1 MIISGTSRRAAQG
14 ALLAA
19 PCLLGLS
26 VAANAQDKAKPAT
39 STEELQEVVVTGS
52 RIARPDLDRLEPTMI
67 TTAAAFDERGYL
79 DVGQALSENPAFG
92 VQPSSAANTQSAF
105 GIAQSFVD
113 LYGLGSQR
121 TLTLVN
127 GRRFVSSN
135 TASLNTAGSNSSV
148 GGPGQ
153 QVDLNTI
160 PTKLIDRVETISVG
174 GAPIYGADAIAGTV
188 NIILKKDYEGVDV
201 DAQAGASD
209 HNDAWNYRLRALA
222 GQNFAD
228 GRGNVTAVAEWTKTE
243 GLVGTARS
251 VYSQDLQFESPAVPG
266 KYQSVLISGGAVG
279 GINYG
284 GIPMVDDAVVYSPTG
299 IGLPAPPNGTYGVTN
314 SAGQLLAWGKSS
326 LLTPYNLGAPT
337 GNPVFSSGGDGE
349 RLSQVST
356 LLSPTERM
364 NFDVLGNFNLVNG
377 VNLFTEGWFS
387 ETHATDLLQQPAYNT
402 ILFGG
407 GGTANGNFIVNVNNP
422 FLSVGDRTLIQTAL
436 NNYSAALGGKGFLY
450 SGWNPNQFYVARA
463 STDLQSGLAT
473 ATQVL
478 ARGVIG
484 LNGNFSLMDRNF
496 NWEVAANYGASSNT
510 AVQPAYVFQN
520 VQNAL
525 NATLN
530 SAGQIVCAGTPV
542 NAPTSTV
549 SSTCAPLNIFGNGS
563 PSLAARQYVTH
574 LATATSDNTQRDVTA
589 NIGGDLFKLPGGEV
603 KVSFGFENRRESAD
617 FSPDNFYTLN
627 LGQIPATGIEGSYI
641 TNEVYGETL
650 IPIVSPSQDIPA
662 LHRVELEGAARRVD
676 NSIAGTATTWTEGMR
691 WEPTEDVQF
700 RANRTKS
707 IRAPAITELFLPSA
721 LSTQF
726 ANDPCDH
733 NYVNQGTAPATRK
746 KNCEAAGINTAT
758 FTSNVV
764 NATALGTSSGN
775 PNLQSETADS
785 RTIGIVLRPRWVPKL
800 DVAVDYIDIRLTN
813 AIETLT
819 LQQLLYAC
827 YDSPDYPNNPSCST
841 FTRNAAGQITGFH
854 AGYVNAGILH
864 FQGIQA
870 ALGYGLDLPQDL
882 GSVQGR
888 VSFLETRQLVS
899 QIGSASPNQY
909 AGQLGTNTGETGL
922 PTNKGTVDLL
932 YSKGPF
938 SWDWQG
944 IFVGSMNFNNL
955 NTEFSQ
961 NYLTVGHW
969 WLINSTVGYDVAK
982 NFKVRLIVDNVF
994 NKEPP
999 FPALAGTGG
1008 NFLNATSL
1016 YFSGIIGRTY
1026 LLSADMHF

>member
-1 MIISGTSRRAAQG
+1 MTFRTFRHPVQR

-19 PCLLGLS
+19 PCLLGWS
-26 VAANAQDKAKPAT
+26 ITANAQDKPRQAAA
-39 STEELQEVVVTGS
+39 SDELQEVVVTGS

-67 TTAAAFDERGYL
+67 TTSATFDERGYL

-92 VQPSSAANTQSAF
+92 VQPSSSANTQSAF

-135 TASLNTAGSNSSV
+135 TASLNTSGSNSSV

-160 PTKLIDRVETISVG
+160 PTKLIERVETISVG

-188 NIILKKDYEGVDV
+188 NIILKKDFQGIDL
-201 DAQAGASD
+201 DAQAGVSD
-209 HNDAWNYRLRALA
+209 RGDAWNYRARALV

-228 GRGNVTAVAEWTKTE
+228 DRANVTAVAEFTKSD
-243 GLVGTARS
+243 GLVGTARRA
-251 VYSQDLQFESPAVPG
+251 YSQDLQFESPLVPG
-266 KYQSVLISGGAVG
+266 KYQSVLTPAAAVA

-284 GIPMVDDAVVYSPTG
+284 GIPLVDDAVVYSPTG
-299 IGLPAPPNGTYGVTN
+299 LGLPPPPTGTYGVTN
-314 SAGQLLAWGKSS
+314 SAGQLLAWGKGS
-326 LLTPYNLGAPT
+326 LLAPYNLGTAT
-337 GNPVFSSGGDGE
+337 GNPVFASGGDGE

-364 NFDVLGNFNLVNG
+364 NFDVLGNFNINDSVH
-377 VNLFTEGWFS
+377 LFTEGWFS
-387 ETHATDLLQQPAYNT
+387 ETHATNLLAQPAYNT
-402 ILFGG
+402 IFFGG
-407 GGTANGNFIVNVNNP
+407 AGTANGNFIINVNNP
-422 FLSVGDRTLIQTAL
+422 FLSVGDRQTIQTAL
-436 NNYSAALGGKGFLY
+436 NNYAAALGGTGFLAP
-450 SGWNPNQFYVARA
+450 GWNPNQFYLARA
-463 STDLQSGLAT
+463 STDLQSGRAT
-473 ATQVL
+473 ATEVL
-478 ARGVIG
+478 ARGVVG
-484 LNGNFSLMDRNF
+484 LDGNFSVGDRKF
-496 NWEVAANYGASSNT
+496 TWEVAANYGASSNT

-525 NATLN
+525 NSTLN
-530 SAGQIVCAGTPV
+530 SAGQIVCAGNPV

-549 SSTCAPLNIFGNGS
+549 SSTCAPLNPFGLGS
-563 PSLAARQYVTH
+563 PSLAARQYITH
-574 LATATSDNTQRDVTA
+574 LATATSDNSQRDLTA
-589 NIGGDLFKLPGGEV
+589 NIGGDLFKLPAGEV
-603 KVSFGFENRRESAD
+603 KVSFGYENRRESAI
-617 FSPDNFYTLN
+617 FSPDSFYTDT
-627 LGQIPATGIEGSYI
+627 LGQLSATGIEGSYI

-650 IPIVSPSQDIPA
+650 IPIFSPSQDIPA
-662 LHRVELEGAARRVD
+662 LHRIELEGAVRRVH
-676 NSIAGTATTWTEGMR
+676 NSISGTATTWTEGMR
-691 WEPTEDVQF
+691 WEPTEDLQL

-707 IRAPAITELFLPSA
+707 IRAPAITELFLPAATSF
-721 LSTQF
+721 QF

-733 NYVNQGTAPATRK
+733 VYVHQGTAPATRA
-746 KNCEAAGINTAT
+746 KNCSAAGIDTTT

-764 NATALGTSSGN
+764 NATAKGTSSGN
-775 PNLQSETADS
+775 TGLQSETADS
-785 RTIGIVLRPRWVPKL
+785 RTIGVVLRPRWVPRL
-800 DVAVDYIDIRLTN
+800 NVAVDYIDIRLTN

-827 YDSPDYPNNPSCST
+827 YDSTDYPNNPACTS
-841 FTRNAAGQITGFH
+841 FTRNPAGQITTFH

-870 ALGYGLDLPQDL
+870 ALDYTAELPRAL
-882 GSVQGR
+882 GTLEGR
-888 VSFLETRQLVS
+888 LSYLETRQLVS
-899 QIGSASPNQY
+899 KIGSASPNQY
-909 AGQLGTNTGETGL
+909 AGQLGGTGETGV
-922 PTNKGTVDLL
+922 PTSKGTVNLDYL
-932 YSKGPF
+932 KGPF

-944 IFVGSMNFNNL
+944 IFVGSVNFNNL
-955 NTEFSQ
+955 NTVTSQ
-961 NYLTVGHW
+961 DILTVHSW
-969 WLINSTVGYDVAK
+969 WLINSTIGYDVTK

-999 FPALAGTGG
+999 FPALSGTGG

-1026 LLSADMHF
+1026 LLSANLHF